1 MHLMQIVHYKDEL
14 RDVLSTAKA
23 DCVHG
28 RATQFYFSLRERS
41 CKHASDL
48 RGFVQIPLDGPDQT
62 LSETRPLVP
71 TKSVGSAR
79 VSNKYADFVCI
90 VEFGTYCSY
99 HM

>member
-1 MHLMQIVHYKDEL
+1 MFWAQQKLTVYM
-14 RDVLSTAKA
+14 
-23 DCVHG
+23 G